1 MSKLEKEGPK
11 SRQTAKKAETR
22 SPEQAPQKSAVPPPI
37 LSPGDDID
45 AAIENAKAL
54 EAGLLEDLREAS
66 PEDLA
71 AIALEIQAAASRSK
85 ALEARKRSIAESAE
99 WRSLLERHAAVSQ
112 ALTLKEALI
121 VHQLRTLSRS
131 FNEASALI
139 ETLREIT
146 AESKALG
153 RAIPSPDSTYSGGGD
168 PAWNYGK
175 RLSAVAF
182 GREPYLHGLTFTLP
196 DPSCE
201 A

>member
-1 MSKLEKEGPK
+1 MKPRKEEGPK
-11 SRQTAKKAETR
+11 SRPTAKKAETR
-22 SPEQAPQKSAVPPPI
+22 SPKQPPEKSAVPSPI
-37 LSPGDDID
+37 LPPGEDID

-71 AIALEIQAAASRSK
+71 AIALEIQAAGQRTK
-85 ALEARKRSIAESAE
+85 ALQARKRSIAESTE
-99 WRSLLERHAAVSQ
+99 WRTILERHAAVSQ
-112 ALTLKEALI
+112 ALTVKETLI
-121 VHQLRTLSRS
+121 VHHLRNLSLA

-139 ETLREIT
+139 QTLREIT
-146 AESKALG
+146 EESKALG
-153 RAIPSPDSTYSGGGD
+153 RAIPSPDPVRGDYGGF
-168 PAWNYGK
+168 NYGK

-182 GREPYLHGLTFTLP
+182 GKEPYLHGLTFTLP

>member
-1 MSKLEKEGPK
+1 M
-11 SRQTAKKAETR
+11 TAKKP
-22 SPEQAPQKSAVPPPI
+22 SPAKPKGATAPTVAAPPEPAPI
-37 LSPGDDID
+37 LPPGDDID

-71 AIALEIQAAASRSK
+71 AIALEIHAAAGRTK

-99 WRSLLERHAAVSQ
+99 WKALLERHAALSQ
-112 ALTLKEALI
+112 ALTIKEALI
-121 VHQLRTLSRS
+121 VHQLRVLARA

-139 ETLREIT
+139 EGLRKVTE
-146 AESKALG
+146 ESKALG
-153 RAIPSPDSTYSGGGD
+153 RAIPSPDPVRGDYGGFNYS
-168 PAWNYGK
+168 K

-182 GREPYLHGLTFTLP
+182 GKEPYLHGLTFTLP
-196 DPSCE
+196 DLSSE